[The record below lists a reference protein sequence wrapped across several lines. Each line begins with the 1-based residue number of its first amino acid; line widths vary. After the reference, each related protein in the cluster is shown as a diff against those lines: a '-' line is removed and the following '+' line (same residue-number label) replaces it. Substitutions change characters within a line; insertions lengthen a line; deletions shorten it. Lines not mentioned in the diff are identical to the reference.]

1 MTKPKRKH
9 TDESKPGP
17 NMAQSLTIAIF
28 LQDMHRR
35 LVAELPSVSPEA
47 IAMEIS
53 AAAWRLTGGK
63 P

>member
-17 NMAQSLTIAIF
+17 TMAQAVSIA
-28 LQDMHRR
+28 
-35 LVAELPSVSPEA
+35 AEVTQLLHLMSKRHPEVSPEA

-53 AAAWRLTGGK
+53 AAAWRLTGGAK
-63 P
+63 